1 MKSYR
6 SFLLITTLLLSSCNM
21 PEAGATPDTAV
32 STAAA
37 QTIEAALAN
46 QTPLAS
52 PTAGNAT
59 QGVATS
65 SEGTPFAS
73 FEDVTNCR
81 TGPGVNYPPVTQI
94 QPGISVE
101 IVGFFPPNFWIV
113 KTDKGECWVAGQFV
127 TPAGNISA
135 VPTVSAVPTIEGG
148 APEKVS
154 LQKWDISCNY
164 ETNEANITIAWADE
178 EEESGYRVVRND
190 IIVAELAAN
199 TTEFKETITLLAGQT
214 VGYYIIAFNAAGST
228 SSKTISMG
236 C

>member
-1 MKSYR
+1 MKPYIVFLIAAS
-6 SFLLITTLLLSSCNM
+6 LLISSCNM
-21 PEAGATPDTAV
+21 PAVNGTPDLGV
-32 STAAA
+32 STSAA

-52 PTAGNAT
+52 PTAGDLKTPA
-59 QGVATS
+59 A
-65 SEGTPFAS
+65 EGQPLAS

-81 TGPGVNYPPVTQI
+81 TGPGVNYPAVTQI
-94 QPGISVE
+94 QPGVSVE
-101 IVGFFPPNFWIV
+101 MVGFFPPNFWIV

-127 TPAGNISA
+127 TPAGDISA
-135 VPTVSAVPTIEGG
+135 VPTVSAVPTIDGN
-148 APEKVS
+148 APENVS

-164 ETNEANITIAWADE
+164 ETNEANVTIVWADK

-190 IIVAELAAN
+190 IVVAELSAD

-214 VGYYIIAFNAAGST
+214 VGYYIIAYNAAGST
-228 SSKTISMG
+228 GSKVISLG

>member
-1 MKSYR
+1 MKPYIVFLIAAS
-6 SFLLITTLLLSSCNM
+6 LLISSCNM
-21 PEAGATPDTAV
+21 PAANGTPDLGV
-32 STAAA
+32 STSAA

-52 PTAGNAT
+52 PTAGELKTPA
-59 QGVATS
+59 A
-65 SEGTPFAS
+65 EGQPLAS

-81 TGPGVNYPPVTQI
+81 TGPGVNYPAVTQI
-94 QPGISVE
+94 QPGVSVE
-101 IVGFFPPNFWIV
+101 VVGFFPPNFWIV

-127 TPAGNISA
+127 TPAGDISA
-135 VPTVSAVPTIEGG
+135 VPTVSAVPTIDGN
-148 APEKVS
+148 APENVS

-164 ETNEANITIAWADE
+164 ETNEANITIVWADK

-190 IIVAELAAN
+190 IVVAELSAD

-214 VGYYIIAFNAAGST
+214 VGYYIIAYNAAGST
-228 SSKTISMG
+228 GSKVISLG

>member
-1 MKSYR
+1 MKPYCS
-6 SFLLITTLLLSSCNM
+6 LLILAALLLSSCNM

-52 PTAGNAT
+52 ATAAGTASPS
-59 QGVATS
+59 A
-65 SEGTPFAS
+65 EGAASAS

-94 QPGISVE
+94 QPGVSVE

-113 KTDKGECWVAGQFV
+113 KTDQGECWVAGQFV
-127 TPAGNISA
+127 TPAGDTSA

-148 APEKVS
+148 APENVS
-154 LQKWDISCNY
+154 LQKWDIFCNY
-164 ETNEANITIAWADE
+164 ETNEANITIAWADK

-214 VGYYIIAFNAAGST
+214 AGYYIIAFNAAGAT

>member
-1 MKSYR
+1 MKHYR
-6 SFLLITTLLLSSCNM
+6 SLVIVAIFISSCNM
-21 PEAGATPDTAV
+21 PATDATPDTAV

-52 PTAGNAT
+52 PTAENSNTPA
-59 QGVATS
+59 A
-65 SEGTPFAS
+65 EGPALAS

-81 TGPGVNYPPVTQI
+81 TGPGVNYQAVTQI

-135 VPTVSAVPTIEGG
+135 VPTVSAVPTIESG
-148 APEKVS
+148 APENIS
-154 LQKWDISCNY
+154 LQKWDIFCNY
-164 ETNEANITIAWADE
+164 ETNEANITIAWADK

-190 IIVAELAAN
+190 IIVAELPAN
-199 TTEFKETITLLAGQT
+199 TTEYKETISLLAGQT
-214 VGYYIIAFNAAGST
+214 VGYYVIAFNTAGST

>member
-1 MKSYR
+1 MKQYR
-6 SFLLITTLLLSSCNM
+6 YLIIAAILFTSSCNM
-21 PEAGATPDTAV
+21 PATGATPDTAV

-52 PTAGNAT
+52 PTVGN
-59 QGVATS
+59 TS
-65 SEGTPFAS
+65 TPIAEGEPLAS

-94 QPGISVE
+94 QPGVSVE

-127 TPAGNISA
+127 TPAGDTSA

-148 APEKVS
+148 APENVS
-154 LQKWDISCNY
+154 LQKWDIFCNY
-164 ETNEANITIAWADE
+164 ETNEANITVSWADE

-190 IIVAELAAN
+190 IIVAELPAN
-199 TTEFKETITLLAGQT
+199 TTEYKETITLLTGQT

-228 SSKTISMG
+228 SSKTISLG

>member
-1 MKSYR
+1 MKPFPAFLIIAS
-6 SFLLITTLLLSSCNM
+6 LLISSCNM
-21 PEAGATPDTAV
+21 PVTGGTPDTGV

-52 PTAGNAT
+52 PTVGDSNTPA
-59 QGVATS
+59 V
-65 SEGTPFAS
+65 EGQPLAS
-73 FEDVTNCR
+73 FEDITNCR

-94 QPGISVE
+94 QPGVQVE

-127 TPAGNISA
+127 TPAGNIST

-148 APEKVS
+148 APENVS
-154 LQKWDISCNY
+154 LQKWDIFCNY
-164 ETNEANITIAWADE
+164 ETNEANVTIAWADK

-190 IIVAELAAN
+190 IIIAEFPAN

-214 VGYYIIAFNAAGST
+214 VGYYVVAFNTAGST
-228 SSKTISMG
+228 SSKVISLG